1 MGEKKVNEKKLIE
14 QAVKGSKEA
23 FCELYGQYKDRLYR
37 YAYYRLGNPSSA
49 EDAVSDCVV
58 SAWQGISALRKPKA
72 FPVWLFRILNASC
85 AKQLRE
91 MINER
96 DHLEQLYNA
105 NPRVT
110 PDPSLSVELSEA
122 LDQLEPEER
131 EIVLLSVVAGMKSRE
146 IASVY
151 GMTAGSVRSKLSR
164 SLLKMRRYLEIQQ

>member
-1 MGEKKVNEKKLIE
+1 MDERKLIE

-37 YAYYRLGNPSSA
+37 YAYYRLGNPSLA

-58 SAWQGISALRKPKA
+58 SAWQGISTLRKPKA

-96 DHLEQLYNA
+96 DHLEQIYNA
-105 NPRVT
+105 SPRTV
-110 PDPSLSVELSEA
+110 PDSSLSVELSEA
-122 LDQLEPEER
+122 LGRLDTDER
-131 EIVLLSVVAGMKSRE
+131 EMILLSVVAGMKSRE
-146 IASVY
+146 IALIY
-151 GMTAGSVRSKLSR
+151 GMTAGAVRSKVSR
-164 SLLKMRRYLEIQQ
+164 SLLKMRKYLEMQP